1 MLIKYVESQKGGK
14 GCQALFIDEIQDI
27 KGFESALRSFAATGK
42 YDIYCTGSNA
52 AMFASE
58 VAHHLSGR
66 YIERKIFG
74 LSYAEHLQFH
84 GLKDSNDSFIRYVR
98 YGGLPYLINLPKDD
112 ERVLYDYLKN
122 MYATILFKDIVAR
135 HRIRDVAFLERLVL
149 YVADNIGNLVSAKK
163 ISDFLK
169 SQKTG
174 ISPVVVL
181 NYLSYLCSAFFL
193 FKVPRIDI
201 KGKKIFEVNEKYYF
215 EDLGLRHSLVGY
227 NANDIEKVLENIV
240 YLHLCIAGY
249 DVYVGQGRNY
259 EIDFVALRGGERIYI
274 QVAYQIPDDSTRDRE
289 FGNLLKIDDNFPKIV
304 VSMDEAVGG
313 TYKGV
318 QHLHVRKFLLSL
330 R

>member
-1 MLIKYVESQKGGK
+1 VESQKGGK

-74 LSYAEHLQFH
+74 L
-84 GLKDSNDSFIRYVR
+84 SNDSFIRYVR